1 MCAGDGL
8 KEELNHLSRVFQANG
23 YPHAV
28 TAGVLSKKLRAPTA
42 TSTED
47 DGEKLLVLS
56 YVNGLSEKVCLVC
69 RPLNI
74 KTAFRSSSTFRSLLT
89 HVKAPTLPKEQKC
102 VCTMPPA
109 SVAQF
114 MLERQGGR

>member
-1 MCAGDGL
+1 M
-8 KEELNHLSRVFQANG
+8 FQANG

-56 YVNGLSEKVCLVC
+56 YVNGLSEKV
-69 RPLNI
+69 R
-74 KTAFRSSSTFRSLLT
+74 RSAWFAAL
-89 HVKAPTLPKEQKC
+89 
-102 VCTMPPA
+102 
-109 SVAQF
+109 
-114 MLERQGGR
+114 